1 MSNEQSI
8 LNPKT
13 DWVFKLMFSKG
24 EEGNKALISF
34 LNAFLEDS
42 YGKITKAEIINTEL
56 IRDRPSGETYRL
68 DFLIKT
74 DNGLIID
81 LEMQQFWKTNYHR
94 RSQMYLM
101 RLASRFLKTEPKED
115 DFLYAISLSV
125 FGCDVP
131 KNAELVRMPESS
143 IIQYLYV
150 ELNELIVYT
159 MKKRLE
165 EYSLKDFWIRFLAN
179 YEEDKKSGMLEEL
192 CKLEEGIKMA
202 EATLF
207 RVTDEERRM
216 AIELSDEKYRM
227 YVEDERSEARREG
240 LAEGREKGRS
250 IGLAEGLAEGKIAGS
265 HQKALETAKIM
276 KNMNYPLEDIYKIT
290 GLSKEEVG
298 KL

>member
-1 MSNEQSI
+1 
-8 LNPKT
+8 
-13 DWVFKLMFSKG
+13 
-24 EEGNKALISF
+24 
-34 LNAFLEDS
+34 
-42 YGKITKAEIINTEL
+42 
-56 IRDRPSGETYRL
+56 
-68 DFLIKT
+68 
-74 DNGLIID
+74 
-81 LEMQQFWKTNYHR
+81 
-94 RSQMYLM
+94 MYLM

-125 FGCDVP
+125 FGCDIP
-131 KNAELVRMPESS
+131 KNAELVKMPESS

-179 YEEDKKSGMLEEL
+179 YEEDKKSGMLEKL

-227 YVEDERSEARREG
+227 YVEDERSAARREG
-240 LAEGREKGRS
+240 LAEGRTAGLAEGRSEGRS

-265 HQKALETAKIM
+265 HQKAIETAKIM
-276 KNMNYPLEDIYKIT
+276 KNMNYPLEDIYTIT

>member
-1 MSNEQSI
+1 M
-8 LNPKT
+8 
-13 DWVFKLMFSKG
+13 
-24 EEGNKALISF
+24 
-34 LNAFLEDS
+34 EDS
-42 YGKITKAEIINTEL
+42 YGKIKKAEIINTEL

-192 CKLEEGIKMA
+192 CRLEEGIKMA

-227 YVEDERSEARREG
+227 YVEDERSAARREG
-240 LAEGREKGRS
+240 LAEG
-250 IGLAEGLAEGKIAGS
+250 LAEGS
-265 HQKALETAKIM
+265 HQKALETARNLLDM
-276 KNMNYPLEDIYKIT
+276 GLSPKNIARAT
-290 GLSKEEVG
+290 GLDIKEIEQ
-298 KL
+298 L

>member
-1 MSNEQSI
+1 MSNEQTI

-13 DWVFKLMFSKG
+13 DWVFKLMFSK
-24 EEGNKALISF
+24 
-34 LNAFLEDS
+34 
-42 YGKITKAEIINTEL
+42 
-56 IRDRPSGETYRL
+56 
-68 DFLIKT
+68 
-74 DNGLIID
+74 
-81 LEMQQFWKTNYHR
+81 
-94 RSQMYLM
+94 
-101 RLASRFLKTEPKED
+101 
-115 DFLYAISLSV
+115 
-125 FGCDVP
+125 
-131 KNAELVRMPESS
+131 
-143 IIQYLYV
+143 YLYV

-159 MKKRLE
+159 MKKSLE

-192 CKLEEGIKMA
+192 CRLEEGIKMA

-227 YVEDERSEARREG
+227 YVEDERSAARREG
-240 LAEGREKGRS
+240 LAEGRSE
-250 IGLAEGLAEGKIAGS
+250 GS
-265 HQKALETAKIM
+265 HQKAIETAKIM

>member
-1 MSNEQSI
+1 MNNEKTF

-42 YGKITKAEIINTEL
+42 YGKIKKAEILNTEL

-74 DNGLIID
+74 DTGLLVD
-81 LEMQQFWKTNYHR
+81 LEMQQFWKTNYPR

-101 RLASRFLKTEPKED
+101 RLASRFLKSEPNED

-131 KNAELVRMPESS
+131 KNAELVKMPEGSV
-143 IIQYLYV
+143 IQYLYV

-165 EYSLKDFWIRFLAN
+165 EYNLKDFWIRFLAN

-192 CKLEEGIKMA
+192 CRLEEGIRMA

-216 AIELSDEKYRM
+216 AIELSNEKYEM
-227 YVEDERSEARREG
+227 YVECERNEARRLGLEEGRAAGLEEG
-240 LAEGREKGRS
+240 LVEGRAEGVKQTARMLKQLGDS
-250 IGLAEGLAEGKIAGS
+250 IPKII
-265 HQKALETAKIM
+265 QV
-276 KNMNYPLEDIYKIT
+276 T
-290 GLSKEEVG
+290 GLSKEEIEQ
-298 KL
+298 L

>member
-1 MSNEQSI
+1 
-8 LNPKT
+8 
-13 DWVFKLMFSKG
+13 
-24 EEGNKALISF
+24 
-34 LNAFLEDS
+34 
-42 YGKITKAEIINTEL
+42 
-56 IRDRPSGETYRL
+56 
-68 DFLIKT
+68 
-74 DNGLIID
+74 
-81 LEMQQFWKTNYHR
+81 
-94 RSQMYLM
+94 
-101 RLASRFLKTEPKED
+101 
-115 DFLYAISLSV
+115 
-125 FGCDVP
+125 
-131 KNAELVRMPESS
+131 
-143 IIQYLYV
+143 
-150 ELNELIVYT
+150 

-179 YEEDKKSGMLEEL
+179 YEEDKKSGMLEKL

-240 LAEGREKGRS
+240 SR
-250 IGLAEGLAEGKIAGS
+250 
-265 HQKALETAKIM
+265 QKAIETAKIM

>member
-1 MSNEQSI
+1 
-8 LNPKT
+8 
-13 DWVFKLMFSKG
+13 
-24 EEGNKALISF
+24 
-34 LNAFLEDS
+34 
-42 YGKITKAEIINTEL
+42 
-56 IRDRPSGETYRL
+56 
-68 DFLIKT
+68 
-74 DNGLIID
+74 
-81 LEMQQFWKTNYHR
+81 
-94 RSQMYLM
+94 MYLM

-227 YVEDERSEARREG
+227 YVEDERSAARREG
-240 LAEGREKGRS
+240 SR
-250 IGLAEGLAEGKIAGS
+250 
-265 HQKALETAKIM
+265 QKAIETAKIM

>member
-1 MSNEQSI
+1 MNDEQTI

-13 DWVFKLMFSKG
+13 DWFFKLMFSK
-24 EEGNKALISF
+24 
-34 LNAFLEDS
+34 
-42 YGKITKAEIINTEL
+42 
-56 IRDRPSGETYRL
+56 
-68 DFLIKT
+68 
-74 DNGLIID
+74 
-81 LEMQQFWKTNYHR
+81 
-94 RSQMYLM
+94 
-101 RLASRFLKTEPKED
+101 
-115 DFLYAISLSV
+115 
-125 FGCDVP
+125 
-131 KNAELVRMPESS
+131 
-143 IIQYLYV
+143 YLYV
-150 ELNELIVYT
+150 ELNELIGYT

-240 LAEGREKGRS
+240 SR
-250 IGLAEGLAEGKIAGS
+250 
-265 HQKALETAKIM
+265 QKAIETAKIM
-276 KNMNYPLEDIYKIT
+276 KNMNYPLEDIYTIT